1 MKTTDGAKA
10 NRRKNTAALIQ
21 DAIKSLQ
28 SNQVKVSISA
38 VAKLAGVSSALIH
51 NTYPDLAEQI
61 RAITG
66 KSTRS
71 QRDEKH
77 TALVKEREANRI
89 LRAENVS
96 LKADLSKLAS
106 VNQRLLTEMAVLKGV
121 TGGNVIA
128 ILRPSAIDTR
138 RE

>member
-1 MKTTDGAKA
+1 
-10 NRRKNTAALIQ
+10 
-21 DAIKSLQ
+21 
-28 SNQVKVSISA
+28 
-38 VAKLAGVSSALIH
+38 
-51 NTYPDLAEQI
+51 
-61 RAITG
+61 
-66 KSTRS
+66 
-71 QRDEKH
+71 
-77 TALVKEREANRI
+77 VKEREANRI